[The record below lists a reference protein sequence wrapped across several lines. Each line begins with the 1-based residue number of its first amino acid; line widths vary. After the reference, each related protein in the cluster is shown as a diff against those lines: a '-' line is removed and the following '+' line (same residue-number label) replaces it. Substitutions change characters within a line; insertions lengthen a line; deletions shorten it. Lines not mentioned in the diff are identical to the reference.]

1 MTGRRIDMKGEH
13 FVIEVLILLALVVTG
28 VVMILAT
35 RQKKTKTQKSL
46 HYLGIE
52 ILLVVAISFVP
63 MLLEI
68 EADFV
73 IVMALILFGLIC
85 FKHCKK

>member
-1 MTGRRIDMKGEH
+1 MKGEH
-13 FVIEVLILLALVVTG
+13 FVIEVLILLALVVAG
-28 VVMILAT
+28 VVMILT
-35 RQKKTKTQKSL
+35 TGKKKTETQKSL

-52 ILLVVAISFVP
+52 ILCVVAISFVP
-63 MLLEI
+63 MLLKI

-73 IVMALILFGLIC
+73 IIMALILFGLIC